1 MKKVGIIG
9 FFDYGKQN
17 IGGGVMK
24 TRNYESML
32 KRKYGDSSVLCL
44 DRQLAKDHPRQ
55 YLKVMFEMFKS
66 CGTIVIMPTEKML
79 RLLLPVL
86 LLFRRIY
93 KYRIVYSVVGGW
105 LPQVV
110 VKDKRLGKKI
120 RKLDAV
126 YVETQAMVDAMSLFK
141 NVAYM
146 PNFSMRKPLSEFED
160 YEYLEKEPIHFCTFS
175 RITKEKGIFDAIN
188 AVAQI
193 NRKAGHKKCDL
204 TVYGQ
209 VWSELKEEF
218 EDAVVANS
226 DCVVYGGILSGDNIL
241 AQLSRHYMLLFPTC
255 YPGEGFPGTLVES
268 LMAGLPVIASDWKY
282 NSEIIENEVTGYI
295 YNLDEENGLV
305 EVMNK
310 ALNNRKHVLQ
320 MREKCIETSRKY
332 SPESV
337 LQPLFQLIE
346 SQ

>member
-32 KRKYGDSSVLCL
+32 KRKYGDNSVLCL
-44 DRQLAKDHPRQ
+44 DRQLAKDHPWQ
-55 YLKVMFEMFKS
+55 YAKRMFEMFKT
-66 CGTIVIMPTEKML
+66 CGTIVILPTEKML

-86 LLFRRIY
+86 LLFRRVY
-93 KYRIVYSVVGGW
+93 KYKIVYSVVGGW

-110 VKDKRLGKKI
+110 EQDKRLSKI
-120 RKLDAV
+120 VGKLDAV
-126 YVETQAMVDAMSLFK
+126 YVETQAMVEAMSLFQ
-141 NVAYM
+141 NVSHV
-146 PNFSMRKPLSEFED
+146 PNFSMREPLSEWD
-160 YEYLEKEPIHFCTFS
+160 NYEYLANDPIHFCTFS

-188 AVAQI
+188 AVVQI
-193 NRKAGHKKCDL
+193 NRKAGFKKCEL

-218 EDAVVANS
+218 EDIVAANS
-226 DCVVYGGILSGDNIL
+226 DCVVYGGILSGDHIL
-241 AQLSRHYMLLFPTC
+241 AQLSRHYMLLFPTY

-295 YNLDEENGLV
+295 YSLEEENGLV

-310 ALNNRKHVLQ
+310 ALNNREHVLK
-320 MREKCIETSRKY
+320 MRKKCIETSRKY
-332 SPESV
+332 SPGSV

-346 SQ
+346 SE